1 MKLEHEAAALSSL
14 AKQERVDEAAFG
26 TQLDK
31 VLDVERE
38 LKHLHV
44 GLLVA
49 IKNLLT
55 PEQKAKLREIA
66 KTGVAQLAEDA
77 RKRLSEKVERVQ
89 EGAQKWAA
97 SGRDPSAIGKTMEE
111 KVKPLL
117 EAGKIIEA
125 EAELDRVLEQLKQ
138 DAK

>member
-1 MKLEHEAAALSSL
+1 MRQRITA
-14 AKQERVDEAAFG
+14 
-26 TQLDK
+26 
-31 VLDVERE
+31 
-38 LKHLHV
+38 
-44 GLLVA
+44 
-49 IKNLLT
+49 
-55 PEQKAKLREIA
+55 
-66 KTGVAQLAEDA
+66 
-77 RKRLSEKVERVQ
+77 KVEHVK